1 MQLINPKFLKCD
13 LQWRSDGDRNLEII
27 GACKKFVVPA
37 KLRVSLLGEVGE
49 DVAVDVQAAEEG
61 QEEMQEKTENREQLL
76 QTVDVC
82 NCLCICLCIDVFV
95 R

>member
-1 MQLINPKFLKCD
+1 MTNNL
-13 LQWRSDGDRNLEII
+13 RSDGQRNLEML
-27 GACKKFVVPA
+27 GASKNFRVPA
-37 KLRVSLLGEVGE
+37 KLRVSLLGEVGQ

-82 NCLCICLCIDVFV
+82 NCLCICLCLDVFV

>member
-1 MQLINPKFLKCD
+1 MTYNL
-13 LQWRSDGDRNLEII
+13 RSDGQRNLEMLS
-27 GACKKFVVPA
+27 ASKKFEVPA
-37 KLRVSLLGEVGE
+37 KLRVSLLGEVRQ
-49 DVAVDVQAAEEG
+49 DVAVDVEAAEEG

-82 NCLCICLCIDVFV
+82 NCLCICICIDVFV

>member
-1 MQLINPKFLKCD
+1 MTYNL
-13 LQWRSDGDRNLEII
+13 RSDGQRNLEMLS
-27 GACKKFVVPA
+27 ATKEFRVPA
-37 KLRVSLLGEVGE
+37 KLRVSLLCEVRQ

-82 NCLCICLCIDVFV
+82 NCLCIYLCIDVFF

>member
-1 MQLINPKFLKCD
+1 MTYN
-13 LQWRSDGDRNLEII
+13 LQSDGQRNLGIL
-27 GACKKFVVPA
+27 GASQKFGAPA
-37 KLRVSLLGEVGE
+37 KLRVSLLGEVGQ
-49 DVAVDVQAAEEG
+49 DVAVDIEAAEEG

-82 NCLCICLCIDVFV
+82 NYLCICLCLDVFV

>member
-1 MQLINPKFLKCD
+1 MAYNL
-13 LQWRSDGDRNLEII
+13 RSDGQRNLEMLS
-27 GACKKFVVPA
+27 ATKEFRVPA
-37 KLRVSLLGEVGE
+37 KLRVSLLGEVRQ

-61 QEEMQEKTENREQLL
+61 EEEVQEKTENREQLL

-82 NCLCICLCIDVFV
+82 NCLCIYLCIDVFF